1 MPISYLNDG
10 VIGIDAVYYLE
21 SSAREPL
28 LSALGGF
35 PLGLE
40 FSIVRELN
48 DLQAVGLRPHFVFNG
63 LDYGIDDD
71 AFGPS
76 LACAA
81 NIALGFETYEGSHAA
96 QAAHIFKT
104 SGAPKPAELIEF
116 LKKTLHKHGF
126 PFTVAP
132 YSALAQLAYYEKHPC
147 QFVDAIYGPSELF
160 LYGVDKIITKFKLSY
175 QPPDA
180 PAKEKPHDGPAP
192 ETAKQSSQFLPQTSE
207 FLSIDRRSCLEEL
220 GRIPSSLFDDA
231 LLLAGSK
238 VLTAFP
244 PAAKSKKT
252 YPFRDV
258 VNLLASSGGNVV
270 ALCNQYSDDEEVQ
283 RLDYLDRY
291 KQAMTGIRH
300 HIVITMEGD
309 IDTLDKDNAPSDLHD
324 CIGQRL
330 PEELNMYLSRG
341 LVRPRVLNWLASGTV
356 VMLSP
361 YDGGD
366 SKVYQHL
373 VQQQLEPIRKQT
385 LSLLADSLN
394 RYYQRKEIT
403 TRYWF
408 DPNAEFKF
416 NIKDLLPSPKGS
428 LDSWNV
434 KEEVIFNRR
443 QTLAKE
449 SLDLP
454 LGSFSFALRS
464 LQDVDFAAATVTP
477 RSKDQ
482 RVLESKDEICA
493 NAVWRFLQLRG
504 YVDRQHQLTVWG
516 KALDGIL
523 SSTGSKSEQERAAL
537 LAVELLRFGL
547 LSADTMFAAYSGAPA
562 RSNEIDKR
570 NCMLVSRVTSL
581 GRLVH
586 EPRGYSGPLSRH
598 LLAYHSIISA
608 IQGSMRDML
617 EMCTVTMFLEGCVNR
632 EREDWMDIALALPL
646 FDEESYSLG
655 VLLLHFLDELFTRED
670 PLSEETR
677 EEILA
682 RSQGWLAYCDIGAS
696 LQCAFQLWDAVYK
709 GVRLAKD
716 GGEDVKDFEMW
727 DEVDQWLALRRQLKT
742 NENLQSDYLLLST
755 LAALGAHAASSV
767 LDLIPDNFDKVVL
780 ESGKPAL
787 VEFFAPWCGHCK
799 SLAPVYEELAQ
810 HFEFAKDK
818 VVIGKVD
825 ADEHKDLGRKFGV
838 QGFPTLKWFDGKS
851 KTPED
856 YNGGR
861 DLDSLSSFISEKT
874 GVKPKVK
881 KAAQSSVAMLNDQ
894 TFKQQVGADKDVLVA
909 FTAPW
914 CGHCKSLAPVWE
926 TVAADYAAEPNVVIA
941 KVDAEAENSKSTAE
955 AQGVKS
961 YPTIKY
967 FPKGSTTPE
976 PYNGGRS
983 EQDILDFMNDKA
995 GTHRTVGGGLDAKA
1009 GLVTS
1014 LDALVG
1020 QLTAGGSVASV
1031 SAEVTKAAKGLQDK
1045 YAEYYVKVLAK
1056 LGKSQ
1061 GYAEKELSRLEGLI
1075 KKGGLA
1081 PEKLDDLVSR
1091 SNILRTFTAKGG
1103 EKDEL

>member
-1 MPISYLNDG
+1 MPISYLNDS
-10 VIGIDAVYYLE
+10 VIGIDAAYYLE
-21 SSAREPL
+21 STAKEPL

-40 FSIVRELN
+40 SSIVRELN
-48 DLQAVGLRPHFVFNG
+48 DLQSVGLRPHFVFNG

-71 AFGPS
+71 SFGPS
-76 LACAA
+76 LTCAA
-81 NIALGFETYEGSHAA
+81 NIALAFETYESNQAPRSA
-96 QAAHIFKT
+96 QMFKT
-104 SGAPKPAELIEF
+104 SGAPKPAELTEF
-116 LKKTLHKHGF
+116 LKRTLHKHGF

-160 LYGVDKIITKFKLSY
+160 LYGVDKIITQFKLLY
-175 QPPDA
+175 QQDDA
-180 PAKEKPHDGPAP
+180 PAKEKPLDGPAKKSP
-192 ETAKQSSQFLPQTSE
+192 KLSSQFIPETSE

-220 GRIPSSLFDDA
+220 GRIPSSLFDEA

-258 VNLLASSGGNVV
+258 ITLLAGFGGNVV

-291 KQAMTGIRH
+291 KRAMTGIRH
-300 HIVITMEGD
+300 HIVITIEGD

-356 VMLSP
+356 VILPP

-373 VQQQLEPIRKQT
+373 IQQQLEPIRRQT

-408 DPNAEFKF
+408 DAKAEFKF
-416 NIKDLLPSPKGS
+416 NIKDLLPSPKSS

-434 KEEVIFNRR
+434 KDEAMSKRR
-443 QTLAKE
+443 QTLAKQ

-454 LGSFSFALRS
+454 LGSFSFAVRS

-516 KALDGIL
+516 KVLDGIL

-537 LAVELLRFGL
+537 LAVELLRLGL
-547 LSADTMFAAYSGAPA
+547 LSADTMFPAYSGAPA

-570 NCMLVSRVTSL
+570 NCMLVARITSL

-608 IQGSMRDML
+608 VQGSMRDML

-632 EREDWMDIALALPL
+632 EREDWMDIALMLPL

-655 VLLLHFLDELFTRED
+655 VLILHYLDELFTRED
-670 PLSEETR
+670 PISEETR
-677 EEILA
+677 EEVVV
-682 RSQGWLAYCDIGAS
+682 RGYDWLIYSDVRAS

-709 GVRLAKD
+709 GVRLAKE
-716 GGEDVKDFEMW
+716 GGEDIKEFEMW
-727 DEVDQWLALRRQLKT
+727 DEVDQWLASRR
-742 NENLQSDYLLLST
+742 
-755 LAALGAHAASSV
+755 
-767 LDLIPDNFDKVVL
+767 
-780 ESGKPAL
+780 
-787 VEFFAPWCGHCK
+787 
-799 SLAPVYEELAQ
+799 
-810 HFEFAKDK
+810 
-818 VVIGKVD
+818 
-825 ADEHKDLGRKFGV
+825 
-838 QGFPTLKWFDGKS
+838 
-851 KTPED
+851 
-856 YNGGR
+856 
-861 DLDSLSSFISEKT
+861 
-874 GVKPKVK
+874 
-881 KAAQSSVAMLNDQ
+881 
-894 TFKQQVGADKDVLVA
+894 
-909 FTAPW
+909 
-914 CGHCKSLAPVWE
+914 
-926 TVAADYAAEPNVVIA
+926 
-941 KVDAEAENSKSTAE
+941 
-955 AQGVKS
+955 
-961 YPTIKY
+961 
-967 FPKGSTTPE
+967 
-976 PYNGGRS
+976 
-983 EQDILDFMNDKA
+983 
-995 GTHRTVGGGLDAKA
+995 
-1009 GLVTS
+1009 
-1014 LDALVG
+1014 
-1020 QLTAGGSVASV
+1020 
-1031 SAEVTKAAKGLQDK
+1031 
-1045 YAEYYVKVLAK
+1045 
-1056 LGKSQ
+1056 
-1061 GYAEKELSRLEGLI
+1061 
-1075 KKGGLA
+1075 
-1081 PEKLDDLVSR
+1081 
-1091 SNILRTFTAKGG
+1091 
-1103 EKDEL
+1103 